1 VGQTEIESKTE
12 SENKDAD
19 SEIKITYEENNKE
32 IQGGS
37 N

>member
-1 VGQTEIESKTE
+1 MGQNEKESKTE
-12 SENKDAD
+12 SENKDAE